1 MSLADLFSILR
12 IHRKGGEIMPL
23 AQLKGLSGYLS
34 LEQEQELIRKV
45 TDAIVSVEGE
55 GLRPVTWVI
64 VEDVPSGQ
72 WGVGGSPVTTEGLK
86 KMAAQGK

>member
-1 MSLADLFSILR
+1 
-12 IHRKGGEIMPL
+12 MPL

-34 LEQEQELIRKV
+34 LEQKQELIRKV
-45 TDAIVSVEGE
+45 TDAIVTVEGE

-86 KMAAQGK
+86 TMAAQTK

>member
-1 MSLADLFSILR
+1 
-12 IHRKGGEIMPL
+12 MPL

-34 LEQEQELIRKV
+34 MEQKQELIRKV

-86 KMAAQGK
+86 KMAAQTK

>member
-1 MSLADLFSILR
+1 
-12 IHRKGGEIMPL
+12 MPL

-34 LEQEQELIRKV
+34 MEQKQELIRKV

-55 GLRPVTWVI
+55 GLRPVTWVL
-64 VEDVPSGQ
+64 VEEVPSGQ
-72 WGVGGSPVTTEGLK
+72 WGVGGTPVTTEGLK

>member
-1 MSLADLFSILR
+1 
-12 IHRKGGEIMPL
+12 MPL

-34 LEQEQELIRKV
+34 LEQKQELIRKV

-64 VEDVPSGQ
+64 VEDVPSGR
-72 WGVGGSPVTTEGLK
+72 WGVGGSPVTTDALK
-86 KMAAQGK
+86 KMAAQTK